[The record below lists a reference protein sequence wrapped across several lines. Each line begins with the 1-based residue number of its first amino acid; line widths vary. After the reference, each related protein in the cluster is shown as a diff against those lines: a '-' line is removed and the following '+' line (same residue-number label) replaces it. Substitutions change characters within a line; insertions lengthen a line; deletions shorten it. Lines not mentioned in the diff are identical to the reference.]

1 MPIGAVIDMII
12 QTLIQALSDPGL
24 WIAAFAGGAFGA
36 ALGAL
41 PAFIFC
47 GFMIIAGEAASVLK
61 AELVG
66 IGVAPADALTVGFTG
81 NIAFGPVFGPH
92 ISFAGGVAATA
103 YAARKGYMDTGFDYY
118 DAKNISHALG
128 TKPDVLAVGGL
139 FGVFGMIVKQ
149 VSAGFALPWDPIAM
163 GVVLSAVFHRLILG
177 YPLIG
182 SIKGKNIFDMT
193 PFEREEMHTTAEGGE
208 IIADGSG
215 MANDEREG
223 EYEYEY
229 EDEIESEDGEV
240 VSNGGETMDR
250 FLVEPWLPHQYRWA
264 NVTMLGLVVGILGGY
279 LVLKTGSV
287 FLGFGISA
295 ATLVFLNC
303 GVEKIPVT
311 HHITLPAST
320 AAVALAGGITSMSV
334 LPSLAI
340 AAVFGISGALTGEI
354 VQRTFYAHGDTHFDP
369 PATAIAINTFF
380 IAVLFIIGVFPGSSW
395 VPIPGWI

>member
-1 MPIGAVIDMII
+1 MDIVAIIGMII
-12 QTLIQALSDPGL
+12 QTLIQSLSDPGL

-47 GFMIIAGEAASVLK
+47 GFMILAGEAANVLK

-66 IGVAPADALTVGFTG
+66 VGVASPDALTVGFTG
-81 NIAFGPVFGPH
+81 SIAFGPVFGPH
-92 ISFAGGVAATA
+92 VSFAGGVAAAA

-118 DAKNISHALG
+118 EAKNISHALG

-139 FGVFGMIVKQ
+139 FGILGMAVRQ
-149 VSAGFALPWDPIAM
+149 VSAGFGLPWDPIAM
-163 GVVLSAVFHRLILG
+163 GVVISAVAHRVILG

-182 SIKGKNIFDMT
+182 SIQGKNIFDMT

-208 IIADGSG
+208 IVADGSG
-215 MANDEREG
+215 EMDVERDEEN
-223 EYEYEY
+223 
-229 EDEIESEDGEV
+229 EDASEETV
-240 VSNGGETMDR
+240 ANGGETTNR

-279 LVLKTGSV
+279 LVVKTGSV

-320 AAVALAGGITSMSV
+320 AAVALAGGVASMPMLS
-334 LPSLAI
+334 SLAI

-354 VQRTFYAHGDTHFDP
+354 VQRTLYAHGDTHFDP

-380 IAVLFIIGVFPGSSW
+380 VGVLFLLGVFPSSAW

>member
-1 MPIGAVIDMII
+1 MGVEAVIE
-12 QTLIQALSDPGL
+12 ALSDPGL

-47 GFMIIAGEAASVLK
+47 GFMVIVGEAANQTGKILAADIPGVTPN
-61 AELVG
+61 EIG
-66 IGVAPADALTVGFTG
+66 IGFTG
-81 NIAFGPVFGPH
+81 SVGFGPVFGPH
-92 ISFAGGVAATA
+92 VAFAGGVAATA
-103 YAARKGYMDTGFDYY
+103 YAAHKGYMDTGFDYHE
-118 DAKNISHALG
+118 AKNISHALG
-128 TKPDVLAVGGL
+128 TKPDVLAVGGV
-139 FGVFGMIVKQ
+139 FGVFGMMVNQ
-149 VSAGFALPWDPIAM
+149 VSAGFGMPWDPIAM
-163 GVVLSAVFHRLILG
+163 GVVVSAVAHRVVFG

-208 IIADGSG
+208 IVADGSG
-215 MANDEREG
+215 NG
-223 EYEYEY
+223 E
-229 EDEIESEDGEV
+229 
-240 VSNGGETMDR
+240 ETALDDSGSDTAPKR

-264 NVTMLGLVVGILGGY
+264 GVTMLGLVVGILGGY
-279 LVLKTGSV
+279 LVVATGSV

-320 AAVALAGGITSMSV
+320 AAAALAGGTTSMPMV
-334 LPSLAI
+334 PSLAI
-340 AAVFGISGALTGEI
+340 AAVFGITGALTGEVI
-354 VQRTFYAHGDTHFDP
+354 QRTFYAHADTHFDP

-380 IAVLFIIGVFPGSSW
+380 IGMLFVVGVFPDHAW
-395 VPIPGWI
+395 IPMP

>member
-1 MPIGAVIDMII
+1 MGVATVIE
-12 QTLIQALSDPGL
+12 ALSDPGL

-47 GFMIIAGEAASVLK
+47 GFMVIAGEAANR
-61 AELVG
+61 
-66 IGVAPADALTVGFTG
+66 IGVVLAGAIPGVSPNEIAVGFTG
-81 NIAFGPVFGPH
+81 SIAFGPVFGPH
-92 ISFAGGVAATA
+92 IAFAGGVAATA
-103 YAARKGYMDTGFDYY
+103 YAARKGYMDTGFDYHE
-118 DAKNISHALG
+118 AKNISHALG
-128 TKPDVLAVGGL
+128 TKPDVLLVGGL
-139 FGVFGMIVKQ
+139 FGAFGMVVQQ
-149 VSAGFALPWDPIAM
+149 VSAGFGMPWDPIAM
-163 GVVLSAVFHRLILG
+163 GVVISAIAHRLVLG

-182 SIKGKNIFDMT
+182 SIRGKNIFDMS

-215 MANDEREG
+215 ENGTADGDVEG
-223 EYEYEY
+223 A
-229 EDEIESEDGEV
+229 DAPQ
-240 VSNGGETMDR
+240 R

-264 NVTMLGLVVGILGGY
+264 GVTMLGLVVGILGGY
-279 LVLKTGSV
+279 LVVATGSV

-320 AAVALAGGITSMSV
+320 AAAALAGGTTAMPI

-340 AAVFGISGALTGEI
+340 AAVFGISGALTGEVI
-354 VQRTFYAHGDTHFDP
+354 QRVFYAHGDTHFDP

-380 IAVLFIIGVFPGSSW
+380 VGVLFILGVFPDYSW
-395 VPIPGWI
+395 LPMPEWLL

>member
-1 MPIGAVIDMII
+1 MGIVAIIDMII

-47 GFMIIAGEAASVLK
+47 GFMIIAGEAVNVLK

-66 IGVAPADALTVGFTG
+66 VGVAPADALTVGFTG
-81 NIAFGPVFGPH
+81 SIAFGPVFGPH
-92 ISFAGGVAATA
+92 VSFAGGVAATA
-103 YAARKGYMDTGFDYY
+103 YAARKGYMDTGFDYFE
-118 DAKNISHALG
+118 AKNISHALG
-128 TKPDVLAVGGL
+128 TKPDVLVVGGL
-139 FGVFGMIVKQ
+139 FGVFGMAVRQ
-149 VSAGFALPWDPIAM
+149 VSAGFGLPWDPIAM
-163 GVVLSAVFHRLILG
+163 GVVLSAVAHRVILG

-182 SIKGKNIFDMT
+182 SIQGKNIFDMT

-215 MANDEREG
+215 EI
-223 EYEYEY
+223 
-229 EDEIESEDGEV
+229 EDETEDGETYDGEDESEETV
-240 VSNGGETMDR
+240 ANGGEITNR

-264 NVTMLGLVVGILGGY
+264 NVAMLGLVVGILGGY
-279 LVLKTGSV
+279 LVVATGSV

-320 AAVALAGGITSMSV
+320 AAVALAGGVASMPMLS
-334 LPSLAI
+334 SLAI

-354 VQRTFYAHGDTHFDP
+354 VQRTLYAHGDTHFDP

-380 IAVLFIIGVFPGSSW
+380 VGVLFLLGVFPSSAW
-395 VPIPGWI
+395 VPIPG

>member
-1 MPIGAVIDMII
+1 MGLDAVINV
-12 QTLIQALSDPGL
+12 LSQPGL

-47 GFMIIAGEAASVLK
+47 GFMVIAGEAANALK

-66 IGVAPADALTVGFTG
+66 VGVAQADALTVGFTG
-81 NIAFGPVFGPH
+81 SIAFGPVFGPH
-92 ISFAGGVAATA
+92 VSFAGGAAAAA
-103 YAARKGYMDTGFDYY
+103 YAARKGYMDTGFDYFE
-118 DAKNISHALG
+118 AKNISHALG

-139 FGVFGMIVKQ
+139 FGILGMVARQ
-149 VSAGFALPWDPIAM
+149 MSAGFGMPWDPIAM
-163 GVVLSAVFHRLILG
+163 GVVISAIAHRLVFR

-182 SIKGKNIFDMT
+182 SVQGKNLFDMT

-215 MANDEREG
+215 AV
-223 EYEYEY
+223 
-229 EDEIESEDGEV
+229 EDESEWDDETETETEETVSDGGDRSTAE
-240 VSNGGETMDR
+240 R

-279 LVLKTGSV
+279 LVVATGSV

-320 AAVALAGGITSMSV
+320 AAVALAGGAASMPM

-354 VQRTFYAHGDTHFDP
+354 IQRTFYAHGDTHFDP

-380 IAVLFIIGVFPGSSW
+380 VGVLFLVGVFPGSAW
-395 VPIPGWI
+395 LPIPGWI

>member
-1 MPIGAVIDMII
+1 MGVSA
-12 QTLIQALSDPGL
+12 LIQALSDPGL

-47 GFMIIAGEAASVLK
+47 GFMVIAGEAANVLK

-66 IGVAPADALTVGFTG
+66 VGVAPADALTVGFTG
-81 NIAFGPVFGPH
+81 SIAFGPVFGPH
-92 ISFAGGVAATA
+92 VSFAGGVAAAA

-118 DAKNISHALG
+118 EAKNISHALG

-139 FGVFGMIVKQ
+139 FGILGMVARQ
-149 VSAGFALPWDPIAM
+149 VSAGFGMPWDPIAM
-163 GVVLSAVFHRLILG
+163 GVVISAVAHRVILG
-177 YPLIG
+177 YPLVG
-182 SIKGKNIFDMT
+182 SIQGKNIFDMT

-215 MANDEREG
+215 EREN
-223 EYEYEY
+223 ESDDEN
-229 EDEIESEDGEV
+229 EDESKETV
-240 VSNGGETMDR
+240 ANGGETTNR

-264 NVTMLGLVVGILGGY
+264 NVAMLGLVVGILGGY
-279 LVLKTGSV
+279 LVITTGSV

-320 AAVALAGGITSMSV
+320 AAVALAGGTASMPMLS
-334 LPSLAI
+334 SLAI

-380 IAVLFIIGVFPGSSW
+380 VGVLFLLGVFPSSAW
-395 VPIPGWI
+395 LPIPGWI